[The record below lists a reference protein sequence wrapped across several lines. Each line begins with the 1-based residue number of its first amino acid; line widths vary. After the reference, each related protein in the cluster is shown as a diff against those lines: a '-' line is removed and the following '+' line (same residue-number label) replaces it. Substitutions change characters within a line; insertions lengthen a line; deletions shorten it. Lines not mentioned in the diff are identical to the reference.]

1 MAAGTL
7 PIAGFQPT
15 SLIDYPDRVAAVL
28 FTAGC
33 NLRCPFCH
41 NPDLV
46 LPESVVGLTLFDTQH
61 VISRLEERAS
71 FLDGVVITGGE
82 PTLHPGLGAFL
93 RRLKSLGLLIK
104 LDTNGTDPDVLGR
117 LLEAGLVD
125 FVAMDVKASRM
136 SYERLAGTA
145 VDLEAIGRSIET
157 IRDRV
162 PEHEFRTTVAPTL
175 DAGEI
180 LAIADWIGAAKHYV
194 LQRFRVPD
202 AGLVDS
208 TWGERE
214 ALSSDELRRIWE
226 RISGRFDGGGV
237 RG

>member
-1 MAAGTL
+1 MTAGGL

-46 LPESVVGLTLFDTQH
+46 LPESVAGLTLFDIED
-61 VISRLEERAS
+61 VLRRLEERVG

-82 PTLHPGLGAFL
+82 PTLHPSLGVFL
-93 RRLKSLGLLIK
+93 GRLKALGLLVK
-104 LDTNGTDPDVLGR
+104 LDTNGTDPDALGR
-117 LLEAGLVD
+117 LLDVGLVD
-125 FVAMDVKASRM
+125 FVAMDVKASRA
-136 SYERLAGTA
+136 SYDRLAGTA
-145 VDLEAIGRSIET
+145 VDLEAIGCSIKT
-157 IRDRV
+157 IRERV

-180 LAIADWIGAAKHYV
+180 LAIADWIGTAKHYV

-214 ALSSDELRRIWE
+214 ALPAGELREIWD

>member
-46 LPESVVGLTLFDTQH
+46 LPESVVGLTLFDTED
-61 VISRLEERAS
+61 VLRRLEERAG

-82 PTLHPGLGAFL
+82 PTLHPGLEAFL
-93 RRLKSLGLLIK
+93 RRVKALGLLVK
-104 LDTNGTDPDVLGR
+104 LDTNGTDPDALGR
-117 LLEAGLVD
+117 LLEAELVD
-125 FVAMDVKASRM
+125 FAAMDVKASRA
-136 SYERLAGTA
+136 SYDRLAGIA
-145 VDLEAIGRSIET
+145 VDLEAIDRSIET

-202 AGLVDS
+202 GGLVDT
-208 TWGERE
+208 TWGKRD
-214 ALSSDELRRIWE
+214 ALPTDELHEIWD
-226 RISGRFDGGGV
+226 RISARFEGGGV